1 MMLCIIG
8 LGLGITRA
16 LFKYVK
22 EGLNQQIIAGDIYM
36 KEIEGE
42 KVVSNIKPMDVEEGK
57 TNGEKYK
64 FKVEGYNT
72 SKKDIY
78 YGIYLN
84 HGEEVEEKERFNRNE
99 GWSNKRSIWTRKIK
113 RL

>member
-1 MMLCIIG
+1 MNKKRIIITVVMMLCIIG

-36 KEIEGE
+36 KEVEGA

-57 TNGEKYK
+57 K
-64 FKVEGYNT
+64 
-72 SKKDIY
+72 
-78 YGIYLN
+78 L
-84 HGEEVEEKERFNRNE
+84 
-99 GWSNKRSIWTRKIK
+99 SIMESI
-113 RL
+113 